1 MRSALSPF
9 PGDYG
14 LHDEKGKTR
23 PDGRWH
29 PIARSQ
35 RDSVAT
41 AHPMTRRAR
50 AYALLAVLF
59 LSVGIARV
67 AIPELMA
74 ASAPLQLEL
83 VASGLDRPTAIAALG
98 DSLLVAEQTGVVRR
112 IGPDG
117 SDPWLDLSD
126 VTLPEAEMGL
136 LGLAL
141 HPEFDRDGR
150 VFAVYLA
157 ANRDTVLSVFSATA
171 DGADASSERQ
181 LLRIPQA
188 TDHHKGGALA
198 FGPDGNLYVGI
209 GDDGWDYRQF
219 RIPPT
224 TELRGVVLR
233 LDVDGGSPYAI
244 PVGNPFA
251 SGDGRPEIWD
261 HGLRN
266 PWRIAFDGGDL
277 FIGDVGSLDREE
289 IDVHRAGVAG
299 GLNFGWSV
307 MEGSVCRSPDG
318 CDASPYTLPVADY
331 THEEGDCAVIGG
343 VVLRGAEAESP
354 GGTYLYGDLC
364 SGRIWGMPAGGGDA
378 RLLLDT
384 ELSISTFGERDG
396 QAFVADITAGQLYRI
411 DCPTC

>member
-1 MRSALSPF
+1 
-9 PGDYG
+9 
-14 LHDEKGKTR
+14 
-23 PDGRWH
+23 
-29 PIARSQ
+29 
-35 RDSVAT
+35 
-41 AHPMTRRAR
+41 MTRRER
-50 AYALLAVLF
+50 AYAVAAVLL

-67 AIPELMA
+67 AVQELLVGTA
-74 ASAPLQLEL
+74 ALRLQL
-83 VASGLDRPTAIAALG
+83 VASDLERPTAIAALG
-98 DSLLVAEQTGVVRR
+98 EGLLVAEQAGVVRF

-117 SDPWLDLSD
+117 PRTWLDLSGI
-126 VTLPEAEMGL
+126 VLPQGEMGL

-141 HPEFDRDGR
+141 HPDFDRDGR
-150 VFAVYLA
+150 VFAVYSA
-157 ANRDTVLSVFSATA
+157 ANRDTVLSAFTGSA
-171 DGADASSERQ
+171 DGADAATEQQ
-181 LLRIPQA
+181 LLRIPQV

-198 FGPDGNLYVGI
+198 FGPDGHLYIGI

-244 PVGNPFA
+244 PAGNPFA

-307 MEGSVCRSPDG
+307 MEGSICRSPEG
-318 CDASPYTLPVADY
+318 CDASAYTLPVADY
-331 THEEGDCAVIGG
+331 THEDGNCAVIGG
-343 VVLRGAEAESP
+343 LVVRGDEAADP

-364 SGRIWGMPAGGGDA
+364 SGRIWGMPAAGGES

-384 ELSISTFGERDG
+384 DLSISTFGERDG
-396 QAFVADITAGQLYRI
+396 QVYVADITAGQLYRI
-411 DCPTC
+411 HCPTC